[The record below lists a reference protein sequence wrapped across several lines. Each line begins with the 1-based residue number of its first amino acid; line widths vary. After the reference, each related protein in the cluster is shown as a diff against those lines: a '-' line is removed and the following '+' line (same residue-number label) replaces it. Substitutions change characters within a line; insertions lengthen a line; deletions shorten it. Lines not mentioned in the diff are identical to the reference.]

1 MLKSKTCIKSRGGNM
16 IKAGF
21 HNQGIILFLIQ
32 TLSNSNHFSPK

>member
-21 HNQGIILFLIQ
+21 HNQGIMLVLIQ
-32 TLSNSNHFSPK
+32 TFDD